1 METSFRMMK
10 SDLKARPVYHQNRNA
25 IEAHLT
31 IVFAALAISKNIEM
45 QTGVSIKQ
53 FIKTIRPLRSAE
65 VKIKNELV
73 LIEPDIPKHVQNML
87 KKLSSG
93 H

>member
-1 METSFRMMK
+1 
-10 SDLKARPVYHQNRNA
+10 
-25 IEAHLT
+25 
-31 IVFAALAISKNIEM
+31 
-45 QTGVSIKQ
+45 VSIKQ

-73 LIEPDIPKHVQNML
+73 LIEPEIPKNIQNML
-87 KKLSSG
+87 KKLYSG

>member
-1 METSFRMMK
+1 MMK

-31 IVFAALAISKNIEM
+31 IVFAALAISKNIEL

-65 VKIKNELV
+65 VIIKNELV
-73 LIEPDIPKHVQNML
+73 LIEPEIPKNAQNML

>member
-1 METSFRMMK
+1 MAK
-10 SDLKARPVYHQNRNA
+10 SDLRARPIYHQNRNA

-31 IVFAALAISKNIEM
+31 LVLAALAISKNIEQ
-45 QTGVSIKQ
+45 QTGLSIKQ
-53 FIKTIRPLRSAE
+53 FVKLVRPLRSGIVKFNGKDILAE
-65 VKIKNELV
+65 PEVPETAAI
-73 LIEPDIPKHVQNML
+73 ML